1 MIQTSTSLEL
11 RNKTVF
17 NVVRLKKQD
26 LFNDAHVGN
35 SRGEKGEE
43 KLRMERKHDNS
54 KVRSQMRFLASLELR
69 EAIV

>member
-17 NVVRLKKQD
+17 NVLRLKKQD
-26 LFNDAHVGN
+26 LFNDADVGN

-43 KLRMERKHDNS
+43 KLRME
-54 KVRSQMRFLASLELR
+54 SQVTDALVFLASLEL
-69 EAIV
+69 AVC